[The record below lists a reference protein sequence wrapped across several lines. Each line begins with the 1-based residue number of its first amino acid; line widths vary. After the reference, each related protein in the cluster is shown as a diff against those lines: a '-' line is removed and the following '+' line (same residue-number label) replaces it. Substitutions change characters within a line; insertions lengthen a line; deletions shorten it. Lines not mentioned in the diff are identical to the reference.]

1 MILND
6 LFDIH
11 VIITKFIYL
20 FFPICLLIMNQI
32 IFALIFSLAETLHVN

>member
-11 VIITKFIYL
+11 VIITKLIYL
-20 FFPICLLIMNQI
+20 FFPICLLIMKSNNFCI
-32 IFALIFSLAETLHVN
+32 DL